1 MLLKAYKKDSGRTG
15 FAIPSATFGVGTSGR
30 DLQSRPQHLV
40 SELQAGRD
48 FSGLSVSAKK
58 DRLNKNE
65 KYKK

>member
-40 SELQAGRD
+40 SELQDGIFQALA
-48 FSGLSVSAKK
+48 SLQKK
-58 DRLNKNE
+58 TD
-65 KYKK
+65 